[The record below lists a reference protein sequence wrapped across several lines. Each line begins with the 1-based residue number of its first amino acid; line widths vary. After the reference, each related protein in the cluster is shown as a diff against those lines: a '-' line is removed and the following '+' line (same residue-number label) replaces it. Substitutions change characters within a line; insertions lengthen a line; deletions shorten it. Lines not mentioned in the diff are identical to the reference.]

1 MENNLENN
9 NIIHLT
15 GKIISDFEYS
25 HQVYG
30 ESFYCFKLECKRLSD
45 TEDILPVTISERL
58 IITENISVG
67 SIVEVQGQLRSY
79 NNYVDGKTHLMLTVF
94 VKDIVAREDG
104 FCGNPNEIKL
114 TGFICKD
121 PVYRK
126 TPFGREIADVLLA
139 VNRAYNKSDYIPV
152 ICWGRNAR
160 FAGTLSVGDNISV
173 YGRMQSRIY
182 HKKIDENN
190 YIEKT
195 AFEVSVSKIEC
206 ISVGI
211 DKTAN

>member
-1 MENNLENN
+1 MQLHRN
-9 NIIHLT
+9 T
-15 GKIISDFEYS
+15 AC
-25 HQVYG
+25 VG
-30 ESFYCFKLECKRLSD
+30 ESFYCFTAKLECKRLSD

-114 TGFICKD
+114 TGFICKE

-126 TPFGREIADVLLA
+126 TPFGREI
-139 VNRAYNKSDYIPV
+139 SFYITACCRPPSFQRFATKKAV
-152 ICWGRNAR
+152 ICTSAHN
-160 FAGTLSVGDNISV
+160 SS
-173 YGRMQSRIY
+173 S
-182 HKKIDENN
+182 
-190 YIEKT
+190 
-195 AFEVSVSKIEC
+195 
-206 ISVGI
+206 
-211 DKTAN
+211 

>member
-67 SIVEVQGQLRSY
+67 STVEVQGQLRSY

-94 VKDIVAREDG
+94 AKDIG
-104 FCGNPNEIKL
+104 K
-114 TGFICKD
+114 
-121 PVYRK
+121 
-126 TPFGREIADVLLA
+126 
-139 VNRAYNKSDYIPV
+139 
-152 ICWGRNAR
+152 
-160 FAGTLSVGDNISV
+160 
-173 YGRMQSRIY
+173 
-182 HKKIDENN
+182 
-190 YIEKT
+190 
-195 AFEVSVSKIEC
+195 
-206 ISVGI
+206 
-211 DKTAN
+211 

>member
-1 MENNLENN
+1 MDYIKTTRELYGKQFENN

-67 SIVEVQGQLRSY
+67 STVEVQGQLRSY

-94 VKDIVAREDG
+94 AKDIAVKEDD

-114 TGFICKD
+114 TGFICKE

-139 VNRAYNKSDYIPV
+139 VNRAYNKSDYIP
-152 ICWGRNAR
+152 
-160 FAGTLSVGDNISV
+160 LSVGVEMICRNTFCENNISV
-173 YGRMQSRIY
+173 YVKNAVKNIP
-182 HKKIDENN
+182 
-190 YIEKT
+190 
-195 AFEVSVSKIEC
+195 
-206 ISVGI
+206 
-211 DKTAN
+211 

>member
-94 VKDIVAREDG
+94 V
-104 FCGNPNEIKL
+104 NEIKL
-114 TGFICKD
+114 TGFICKE